1 MSSTRPDS
9 TTAVLSPAAA
19 HEFLTSA
26 SDDEVLAL
34 PEWIQDRLFKL
45 AKEHELMATVVAL
58 GTDPKGSIT
67 IDDVNQMM
75 ANLDALELPNGNTT
89 PAVVV
94 PTRPKEART
103 MKNKHMK
110 SKQFRPTIGGVQLQ
124 PQTEKVRG
132 LVIWPIYKH
141 IIQDGRK
148 VRVVD
153 TIVAKNGDIEVA
165 KASAFR
171 NIPGIKFV
179 TIASKDAGD
188 KAACLQRY
196 LRELTKN
203 DVANG
208 KTGDDIR
215 IAVGNIKKED
225 CVMGVLP
232 KRDWDAF
239 FGCDVRALNLW
250 KVILPIM
257 TPTGI
262 EIKPE
267 YSNIQTM
274 KFRVLDAQLTIG
286 GYPENDGDIIT
297 KVWMEFWRHADI
309 DHSTGLPKPNAKV
322 KKINRN
328 WQMRASGFDV
338 AGKVMPAI
346 KAKVYADDNEYMRKC
361 ERHGYAPETQDAFIT
376 KDNLK
381 TLAWNYKHGDILE
394 IPITNIRNVKTKMK
408 SWSSSMG
415 AQCVANSDMQR
426 TREVLNG
433 HGILDKAETIKHA
446 AELELEA
453 ILKVLTADED
463 ARWEDALG
471 VPVKLM
477 FSRYINGGWKAP
489 RMFRDSL
496 YSRLESYYKDNG
508 IKVQIDKD
516 GYYIQGCDTLD
527 AKENALEAETGKL
540 QYYCTLPKTAKFV
553 GKIAIGDK
561 IDLGRDPN
569 VGPSNLMTFIVA
581 GFNDS
586 HDAILMSWQAI
597 YSMYGDVDGDTIKY
611 ETLIANTSDRMFQCL
626 RRPVPEAKT
635 AKQFPAK
642 LPTMEAYLNE
652 HMSVGLSVLKS
663 AADTGSLDLTTRQI
677 IEERMYMGNPMTVLE
692 LMVLS
697 QLRQDAIDGLKH
709 TDAGVADDAKAEIVK
724 TYGVNG
730 KMAELKNAPLTY
742 RLLRKDAGKP
752 YLKDTGRFLERIKL
766 INDAKPHADHPY
778 HDFFVA
784 MKGIKGIEKNSDIN
798 DSEWL
803 FLQCNN
809 LQKEIQANHAKGGVY
824 AFNWASVN
832 EMAVWMA
839 NNHKAESIKYLSYP
853 EDERKEAFGLLKET
867 HRSLIN
873 QKMVNMF
880 TDAECPASIQYQRQ
894 LAVALGVKGF
904 GRGTKPMLNDAG
916 EETTQPYA
924 KTGGAIWNVLEEA
937 TLYLA
942 ELINKRAVARGEFPC
957 VNPHMEEIKAAL
969 QLNRQKAADKEAIK
983 AAIALSQMD

>member
-1 MSSTRPDS
+1 MTRILTAERCTGMLEELRMVKNLTGDYSLMQGTLVKANMKEAGVSTVEELEALCMQKIAEADKTVIHLPDYDQVQAVVDAAMS
-9 TTAVLSPAAA
+9 
-19 HEFLTSA
+19 
-26 SDDEVLAL
+26 
-34 PEWIQDRLFKL
+34 I
-45 AKEHELMATVVAL
+45 
-58 GTDPKGSIT
+58 
-67 IDDVNQMM
+67 DVNQGI
-75 ANLDALELPNGNTT
+75 A
-89 PAVVV
+89 PADK
-94 PTRPKEART
+94 PKEART
-103 MKNKHMK
+103 MKKAQK
-110 SKQFRPTIGGVQLQ
+110 PQQFRPTLGGVQLQ

-132 LVIWPIYKH
+132 LIIIPVYKN
-141 IIQDGRK
+141 ILQDGRS

-165 KASAFR
+165 HASAFR

-262 EIKPE
+262 EIRPE
-267 YSNIQTM
+267 YSNIQTLRL
-274 KFRVLDAQLTIG
+274 RVLDAQLTEG
-286 GYPENDGDIIT
+286 GYPENDGDIIS
-297 KVWMEFWRHADI
+297 KVWMEFYRHADI
-309 DHSTGLPKPNAKV
+309 DHSTGLPKPGVKV

-328 WQMRASGFDV
+328 WQLRASGLDV

-346 KAKVYADDNEYMRKC
+346 KAKVYADDNEYARKC
-361 ERHGYAPETQDAFIT
+361 ERFGYAPETQDAFIT

-394 IPITNIRNVKTKMK
+394 IPITNLRNVKTKMK

-415 AQCVANSDMQR
+415 AQCVANSDMLR

-433 HGILDKAETIKHA
+433 HGILEKADTIKHA

-453 ILKVLTADED
+453 MLKVLTADEE
-463 ARWEDALG
+463 ARWEDALS
-471 VPVKLM
+471 VPIKLM
-477 FSRYINGGWKAP
+477 FSRFIGGTWIAP

-496 YSRLESYYKDNG
+496 YSRVESYYKDNG

-527 AKENALEAETGKL
+527 ALENKLEAETGVL
-540 QYYCTLPKTAKFV
+540 QYYCKLPKTAKFI
-553 GKIAIGDK
+553 GKLVAGDN

-569 VGPSNLMTFIVA
+569 VGPSNLMTFKVE

-586 HDAILMSWQAI
+586 HDAILMSWQSI

-611 ETLIANTSDRMFQCL
+611 ETLVANTSERMFQCL

-635 AKQFPAK
+635 AKKFPAT

-677 IEERMYMGNPMTVLE
+677 IEERMYVGNPMTVTE

-709 TDAGVADDAKAEIVK
+709 TDAGVADDAKDIIIK

-730 KMAELKNAPLTY
+730 KMMELKSAPITY
-742 RLLRKDAGKP
+742 RLLRKDSGKP

-766 INDAKPHADHPY
+766 INEATPHANHPY
-778 HDFFVA
+778 HDFFMA
-784 MKGIKGIEKNSDIN
+784 MKGIKTIEKNSDIG

-809 LQKEIQANHAKGGVY
+809 LQKEIQSNHAKGGVY
-824 AFNWASVN
+824 NFNWQSVS

-839 NNHKAESIKYLSYP
+839 NNHKSESIKYLSYP

-867 HRSLIN
+867 HRSLVD

-880 TDAECPASIQYQRQ
+880 GTADCMEAMQYQRQ

-904 GRGTKPMLNDAG
+904 GRGIKPVQEKDGSESTA
-916 EETTQPYA
+916 PYA
-924 KTGGAIWNVLEEA
+924 KTGGAIWNVTEEA

-942 ELINKRAVARGEFPC
+942 ELINKRGVQRGEFPC
-957 VNPHMEEIKAAL
+957 INPHMDAIKAAL
-969 QLNRQKAADKEAIK
+969 VTNRQKAADKEALK
-983 AAIALSQMD
+983 ATILLSQSN